1 MLGALFVFLL
11 VVLCGF
17 AAILFSVFAWRLNND
32 IFFYLGLICTS
43 ILIIYAAINYEHL
56 YYLMINSTMWFLIQ
70 MSFIVCPIY
79 FLIQA
84 KTNSPNNSFDG
95 SEASGKVTEDYLDEI
110 INSPDE
116 EIDFEEDLDLK

>member
-1 MLGALFVFLL
+1 MV
-11 VVLCGF
+11 
-17 AAILFSVFAWRLNND
+17 
-32 IFFYLGLICTS
+32 
-43 ILIIYAAINYEHL
+43 
-56 YYLMINSTMWFLIQ
+56 NSTMWFLIQ

-84 KTNSPNNSFDG
+84 KSNPANTSFDG